1 MSARRGYEPVPD
13 LLRRCEGFAPLP
25 DDPDQRAG
33 MERWP
38 GLTDTKG
45 TK

>member
-1 MSARRGYEPVPD
+1 MSAALRQTGPLYRGAGY
-13 LLRRCEGFAPLP
+13 LP
-25 DDPDQRAG
+25 DATDNDQRPG
-33 MERWP
+33 RERWP